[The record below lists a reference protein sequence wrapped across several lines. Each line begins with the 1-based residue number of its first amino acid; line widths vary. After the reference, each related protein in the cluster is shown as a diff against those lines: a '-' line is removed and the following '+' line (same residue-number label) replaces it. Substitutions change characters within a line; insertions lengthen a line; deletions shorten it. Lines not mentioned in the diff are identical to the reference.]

1 LASPATAERL
11 TGYVTGGISPFGQRR
26 ELRLFLD
33 SSASDFEAIAVSGGR
48 RGVQLELGTEALLV
62 ITGGVIAHIA
72 DD

>member
-1 LASPATAERL
+1 
-11 TGYVTGGISPFGQRR
+11 
-26 ELRLFLD
+26 LRLFLD